1 MQNRRCQRAWKA
13 GLPGSC
19 CPTRRQPLRSG
30 ERIDI
35 ADTLCEDLA
44 AAAPR
49 SSRKG
54 AVPTYEIKALLRAAA
69 NRDVGLVLDL
79 EALKK
84 NADAP
89 HAEDGV
95 EAGPADWL
103 EDGVRRRPPVSENV
117 DEVAFGAIELVGGD
131 RSGTA
136 PAQLYSQ
143 LKANEPLAVQMCKE
157 LLCNLGLGLVGH
169 YPELHEAVG

>member
-1 MQNRRCQRAWKA
+1 MKRMRA
-13 GLPGSC
+13 
-19 CPTRRQPLRSG
+19 T
-30 ERIDI
+30 
-35 ADTLCEDLA
+35 A
-44 AAAPR
+44 AER
-49 SSRKG
+49 SSRKV
-54 AVPTYEIKALLRAAA
+54 AEPTDEIKALLQAAA
-69 NRDVGLVLDL
+69 NRDVGLVLNL

-84 NADAP
+84 NADAT

-95 EAGPADWL
+95 EAGRTDWL

-143 LKANEPLAVQMCKE
+143 LEANKPLAVQMCKK

-169 YPELHEAVG
+169 YPELHEAVVVPVIGHADTRAAPGSRTHELACALGFTQSMPTC